1 MIYNGIYYYFDK
13 NTLGDVVA
21 IRDVLGVIL
30 AQYEYDAWGNCTVY
44 NAYGN
49 IDTSATFIGNIN
61 PFRYRGYYYDTET
74 GFYYLQTRYYDPT
87 ICRFINADDYELVAT
102 LSSVA
107 GQLNMYAYCGN
118 NPIMYTD
125 ETGESFLLAAIIVG
139 AIIGAVIG
147 GTVAGIS
154 AAQNGEDALG
164 VTLAV
169 FEGIFVGGV
178 IGGAV
183 GALVGVAPSIGA
195 SLSTMMSGT
204 AGAGAV
210 ALTSSYVVA
219 AGATAALGGS
229 IAFAQWT
236 PGSWPGDDPT
246 IPPGDDFIWRGPGEV
261 GSRMGEWYNPKTG
274 DQLHPDIMHPPG
286 KPPHWG
292 WKNKA
297 LKILKDI
304 FRP

>member
-1 MIYNGIYYYFDK
+1 M
-13 NTLGDVVA
+13 
-21 IRDVLGVIL
+21 
-30 AQYEYDAWGNCTVY
+30 
-44 NAYGN
+44 
-49 IDTSATFIGNIN
+49 
-61 PFRYRGYYYDTET
+61 
-74 GFYYLQTRYYDPT
+74 
-87 ICRFINADDYELVAT
+87 
-102 LSSVA
+102 
-107 GQLNMYAYCGN
+107 
-118 NPIMYTD
+118 
-125 ETGESFLLAAIIVG
+125 AAIIVG

-219 AGATAALGGS
+219 AGATAALGMNLVFMGNP
-229 IAFAQWT
+229 T
-236 PGSWPGDDPT
+236 TRNPNDPSRPHKGT
-246 IPPGDDFIWRGPGEV
+246 KNGKAGWNKHSKRRSGGPEKKD
-261 GSRMGEWYNPKTG
+261 SRMKYHK
-274 DQLHPDIMHPPG
+274 
-286 KPPHWG
+286 
-292 WKNKA
+292 WKRGMGFF
-297 LKILKDI
+297 LLFGID
-304 FRP
+304 FD